1 MLTDWKTLVTSES
14 SSTCDEMIENSACVQ
29 SNNKGCLASTGRLS
43 FGVRSQVGLAGVCQ
57 DGRR

>member
-29 SNNKGCLASTGRLS
+29 SNNKGCLASTGSLKFWGAESGRT
-43 FGVRSQVGLAGVCQ
+43 GRSLP
-57 DGRR
+57 GR